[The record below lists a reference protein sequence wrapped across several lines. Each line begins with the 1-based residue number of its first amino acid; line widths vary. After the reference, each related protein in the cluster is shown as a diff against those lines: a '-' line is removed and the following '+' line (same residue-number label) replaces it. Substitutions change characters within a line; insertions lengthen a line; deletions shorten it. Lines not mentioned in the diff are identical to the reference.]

1 MEIGKQSKKEKYF
14 SLHSGQPTCL
24 ACSILLPQALLEP
37 AQVLLSLPPAQPV
50 SPLGPAGRFPAC
62 SACTWAGPVSSP
74 CRRPQPQPSSAAAAP
89 ACIPSLAASPGPRP
103 LSLTGGSTL
112 SSSSY
117 TSRSQLEL
125 HRAVRLRPVL
135 ALACPP
141 SRASPINS
149 DPRAVPPIPAPYL
162 APPRSKLAK
171 SRRLDPARGAIVAEP
186 FRRSSITVR
195 TS

>member
-1 MEIGKQSKKEKYF
+1 LEIGKQNKKKKSF
-14 SLHSGQPTCL
+14 SLHSGKPACL

-37 AQVLLSLPPAQPV
+37 AQVLLSLPPTRPV

-62 SACTWAGPVSSP
+62 SACTWASPVSSP

-103 LSLTGGSTL
+103 LSLTGGSAL
-112 SSSSY
+112 SSSSS

-135 ALACPP
+135 ALACAP
-141 SRASPINS
+141 SHANPINS
-149 DPRAVPPIPAPYL
+149 DPLAVLPIPMPYL
-162 APPRSKLAK
+162 TLPRSKLSK
-171 SRRLDPARGAIVAEP
+171 CCRLDPTAWSHHHRAV
-186 FRRSSITVR
+186 
-195 TS
+195 